1 MTEVDGMRRGYSGDE
16 RRRERESERGKS
28 AAGLFPQCRA
38 LSVALSVEAQQV

>member
-1 MTEVDGMRRGYSGDE
+1 MTEVDGMRRDSEDE
-16 RRRERESERGKS
+16 RRRGSERGKS